1 MVLDKFG
8 IRTPLHPP
16 DRVSEEQQEAFNS
29 IKNLIEI
36 EDRSRLKK
44 AVKTAS
50 LATLETIM
58 VTKDLGEAIRKTSFL
73 QFVCLT
79 FLYGL

>member
-1 MVLDKFG
+1 MVLDNFG

-29 IKNLIEI
+29 IQRLKEGGLP
-36 EDRSRLKK
+36 LKK

-58 VTKDLGEAIRKTSFL
+58 VTKDLGEAIKKTSFL
-73 QFVCLT
+73 QFVRIT
-79 FLYGL
+79 FSYGL

>member
-29 IKNLIEI
+29 IQRLIE
-36 EDRSRLKK
+36 DGLPLKK

-58 VTKDLGEAIRKTSFL
+58 VTKDLGEAIKKTNFL
-73 QFVCLT
+73 QFVCLK
-79 FLYGL
+79 FLNGL